1 MAHGTVK
8 FFNVAKGFGF
18 ITADEGGKDVFV
30 PAASITAASIPG
42 LKAGQRV
49 SFEAEPD
56 KKGPKAVNLK
66 VLADAPA
73 PRVEKM
79 APAAPVKE
87 QAKPGLTIYM
97 DPDCDEASD
106 VLAELRDAGHE
117 PHMVDYIA
125 APPTGEELRR
135 LSMLL
140 RDSNQSLVR
149 KYEPLFL
156 ELRLDDR
163 FISDTEFWGAI
174 HEHPSLIHGPVVAT
188 ATRASICRSAES
200 VESFLTAVSSGE
212 TRVVAKPKGLSER
225 LLQLVAGGVVTPRG
239 VGATAEKPPR
249 KPAEKAPEK
258 IAVAEAVPAK
268 AKIVLGPRKAVAAPK
283 AVETTKAVAK
293 TKPKAVV
300 KAKAPAKKTDS
311 KPAKKTGRAAKK

>member
-42 LKAGQRV
+42 LKAGQRI

-66 VLADAPA
+66 VLADAPV
-73 PRVEKM
+73 PKVEKM
-79 APAAPVKE
+79 APAAKE

-97 DPDCDEASD
+97 DPDSDEAGD

-125 APPTGEELRR
+125 TPPTGEELRR

-200 VESFLTAVSSGE
+200 VESFLAAVSTGE
-212 TRVVAKPKGLSER
+212 SPAVVKPKGLSAR
-225 LLQLVAGGVVTPRG
+225 LLQLVAGGPATPRT
-239 VGATAEKPPR
+239 VEASAEKPLR

-258 IAVAEAVPAK
+258 IAVAETVPAK
-268 AKIVLGPRKAVAAPK
+268 AKIVLGPRKSLAAPK
-283 AVETTKAVAK
+283 AKVETKAVA
-293 TKPKAVV
+293 KPKAVV
-300 KAKAPAKKTDS
+300 KAKAPAKKADS
-311 KPAKKTGRAAKK
+311 KPAKKLGRAAKK

>member
-42 LKAGQRV
+42 LNAGQRV

-73 PRVEKM
+73 PTPRAEKV
-79 APAAPVKE
+79 APAAKE

-125 APPTGEELRR
+125 TPPTGEELRR

-200 VESFLTAVSSGE
+200 VESFLAAVSTGE
-212 TRVVAKPKGLSER
+212 APPVAKPKGLSPR
-225 LLQLVAGGVVTPRG
+225 LLQLVAGGAVTPR
-239 VGATAEKPPR
+239 VVEAVVERPLR
-249 KPAEKAPEK
+249 KPAENAPEK
-258 IAVAEAVPAK
+258 IAVAEIVPAK
-268 AKIVLGPRKAVAAPK
+268 AKIVLGPRKTVAAPQAK
-283 AVETTKAVAK
+283 VETKAVAK
-293 TKPKAVV
+293 TKAVV
-300 KAKAPAKKTDS
+300 KAKAPAKKADS
-311 KPAKKTGRAAKK
+311 KPAKKPERAAKK

>member
-30 PAASITAASIPG
+30 TAASITATSISG

-49 SFEAEPD
+49 SFETEPD

-73 PRVEKM
+73 PRVEKT

-125 APPTGEELRR
+125 TPPTGEELRR

-140 RDSNQSLVR
+140 RDGNQSLVR

-200 VESFLTAVSSGE
+200 VESFLEAVSSGE

-225 LLQLVAGGVVTPRG
+225 LLQLVVVVET
-239 VGATAEKPPR
+239 VEKPLR
-249 KPAEKAPEK
+249 KPVEQAPEK
-258 IAVAEAVPAK
+258 TAAVEVVPAK

-283 AVETTKAVAK
+283 AMVETKAVAK
-293 TKPKAVV
+293 TKSKSVV
-300 KAKAPAKKTDS
+300 KAKAPAKKSDP
-311 KPAKKTGRAAKK
+311 KPVKKPGRAAKK